1 MPYFIRN
8 VSFLSLTD
16 RSPPTRPV
24 LSLYVFTL
32 LLRNMCSHDSVPF
45 PCFRHRH
52 RQRIIAE
59 YCSSSHGIVLL
70 DRMLLGVLFPCFRH
84 RPCRCA
90 HGSVPM
96 IGCCLVCPWW
106 CAHGSAPMIVCCL
119 IGCCSVLPCRCS
131 HGGVVLD
138 RMLLDV
144 PMQVCPWKCSHD
156 SVLLDRILLGVP
168 FLCFQTSPMQVCP

>member
-59 YCSSSHGIVLL
+59 YCSSSHA
-70 DRMLLGVLFPCFRH
+70 GVPMVVCCLIGSCSVCRSPASRH
-84 RPCRCA
+84 HPCRCA

-96 IGCCLVCPWW
+96 VVCPWW
-106 CAHGSAPMIVCCL
+106 CAHG
-119 IGCCSVLPCRCS
+119 G
-131 HGGVVLD
+131 
-138 RMLLDV
+138 
-144 PMQVCPWKCSHD
+144 
-156 SVLLDRILLGVP
+156 VLLDRMLLGVP